1 LTYVAPATKI
11 SIVLAFVNPDNVA
24 TKRILAIITTIIRG
38 VTLFREL
45 QIITGAN
52 RKVMMMDAISVRVV
66 RAIKEP
72 EKMYT
77 FESLETSL

>member
-1 LTYVAPATKI
+1 MVK
-11 SIVLAFVNPDNVA
+11 PDNVA
-24 TKRILAIITTIIRG
+24 TKRILAIIMTIILG
-38 VTLFREL
+38 VTLFRAL

-52 RKVMMMDAISVRVV
+52 RKAMMMDAISVRVI
-66 RAIKEP
+66 RSIKEL

>member
-1 LTYVAPATKI
+1 LVK
-11 SIVLAFVNPDNVA
+11 PDNVA
-24 TKRILAIITTIIRG
+24 TKRILAMTTTIIRG

-52 RKVMMMDAISVRVV
+52 RKAMMMDAISVRVT
-66 RAIKEP
+66 RAIKEL

>member
-1 LTYVAPATKI
+1 MM
-11 SIVLAFVNPDNVA
+11 
-24 TKRILAIITTIIRG
+24 TTIRG
-38 VTLFREL
+38 VTPFREL

-52 RKVMMMDAISVRVV
+52 KKAMMMDAISVRVI